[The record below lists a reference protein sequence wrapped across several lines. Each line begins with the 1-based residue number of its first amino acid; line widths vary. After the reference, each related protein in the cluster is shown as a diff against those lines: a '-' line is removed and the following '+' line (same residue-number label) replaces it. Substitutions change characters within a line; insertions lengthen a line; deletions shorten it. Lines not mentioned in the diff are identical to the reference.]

1 MNSLALLLL
10 LFFTIA
16 VALAVFWYAY
26 TTFTSTSNTYVTI
39 RAAML
44 YYQNG
49 TLRII
54 VVNPGPNPAYIN
66 AVYLNG
72 MPCNMT
78 SGVYVPGGALA
89 EVRAIC
95 PKTQI
100 QSAQGTLIANGYSLP
115 FMAALS

>member
-54 VVNPGPNPAYIN
+54 VVNPGPNPAYVN
-66 AVYLNG
+66 AVYLND
-72 MPCNMT
+72 MPCNIT
-78 SGVYVPGGALA
+78 GEAYIPSGALV
-89 EVRAIC
+89 EVRAVC
-95 PKTQI
+95 PKAQI
-100 QSAQGTLIANGYSLP
+100 QTAQGTLIANGYPLP
-115 FMAALS
+115 FTAALS